1 MADIKKVNVGGL
13 DYNVKD
19 DTARTNAD
27 TALSHEA
34 YVENGNTASQAYAII
49 GTPINWKGTLYHT
62 KTAVAAGATWVVGTN
77 LTAVPN
83 LGKMIS
89 SIKTYVGGD
98 GKLHFT
104 DGTGADTVLPFSG
117 TAVTYHDFTPT
128 ISNSVVT
135 NLTVGKQYVL
145 MVQVGTDS
153 GYSVNPC
160 SNYKISPANTAM
172 AGNYKCFL
180 VAFKATSTSA
190 TVSWPYV
197 ANQTWFESD

>member
-19 DTARTNAD
+19 DTARTNAT

-34 YVENGNTASQAYAII
+34 YVENGNTASQAYSII

-62 KTAVAAGATWVVGTN
+62 KTAVAKGATWVVGTN
-77 LTAVPN
+77 LTAVAN

-117 TAVTYHDFTPT
+117 T
-128 ISNSVVT
+128 SNLDKYPNTGSYT
-135 NLTVGKQYVL
+135 DTSFFDKQL
-145 MVQVGTDS
+145 
-153 GYSVNPC
+153 C
-160 SNYKISPANTAM
+160 SRQFSYINR
-172 AGNYKCFL
+172 
-180 VAFKATSTSA
+180 
-190 TVSWPYV
+190 
-197 ANQTWFESD
+197 Q

>member
-1 MADIKKVNVGGL
+1 MGLFPMNVGG
-13 DYNVKD
+13 
-19 DTARTNAD
+19 
-27 TALSHEA
+27 
-34 YVENGNTASQAYAII
+34 G
-49 GTPINWKGTLYHT
+49 GTT
-62 KTAVAAGATWVVGTN
+62 
-77 LTAVPN
+77 
-83 LGKMIS
+83 
-89 SIKTYVGGD
+89 
-98 GKLHFT
+98 
-104 DGTGADTVLPFSG
+104 
-117 TAVTYHDFTPT
+117 VTYHDFTPT

-172 AGNYKCFL
+172 AGSWKCFL